1 MKGEVV
7 VEGVERERCSCSWY
21 GEGEVRLG
29 ECQTSEDDE
38 EREKGLSS
46 RGSCCRGKSETWN
59 LNGSIV

>member
-21 GEGEVRLG
+21 GEREGEVRLG

-38 EREKGLSS
+38 ERG
-46 RGSCCRGKSETWN
+46 RGAAAAR
-59 LNGSIV
+59 